1 MSMNNKQSILD
12 TFLERVWIFDD
23 IFWKNT
29 DKVIYD
35 REREKARNILKNVY
49 KYENVDLF
57 FPPEIDD
64 YRFQNTLTTL
74 FRFSGNNSLDE
85 QLNNANNNLINK

>member
-1 MSMNNKQSILD
+1 MNKQTILE
-12 TFLERVWIFDD
+12 TFLERVWLFED

-29 DKVIYD
+29 DKVIFD

-57 FPPEIDD
+57 FPAEIDD
-64 YRFQNTLTTL
+64 YKFNTTLATL
-74 FRFSGNNSLDE
+74 FRFWGWNTLDE
-85 QLNNANNNLINK
+85 QLNNANNNLINNK